1 MSISYTP
8 PRLGGDRYARF
19 VELALRYAPS
29 WGVGYTSDGSAL
41 LFTAEHAVHGFG
53 LACHDLEVFGVL
65 LGRADRC
72 LSLVPPGAKG
82 GDAREFE
89 KAARERHDLAA
100 LMEQPSES
108 RAAEVAALR
117 NSATE

>member
-72 LSLVPPGAKG
+72 LSLVPPGVKG
-82 GDAREFE
+82 GDAREFQT
-89 KAARERHDLAA
+89 AARERLDLAA
-100 LMEQPSES
+100 VLEPSFLS
-108 RAAEVAALR
+108 RAVKVPVSR
-117 NSATE
+117 NSAME